1 MAVRSWQQKSRNK
14 FRTSQTRFGM
24 GSEKLSTHPSGKKT
38 SAAHFEHLPTRRL
51 VVQFKLTTRFDFIT
65 TRKSFYR
72 TFSKNE
78 LIEHFYRV
86 ATREATASKKSAGL
100 GHPS

>member
-1 MAVRSWQQKSRNK
+1 
-14 FRTSQTRFGM
+14 M

-65 TRKSFYR
+65 TRKSFNR
-72 TFSKNE
+72 TISKNK